1 MEKKNEKL
9 RIGVVGCGTV
19 GSAMSYWLHSLP
31 WIETVLSDPDRDL
44 HGDVYGQVL
53 DAVFVC
59 VPVPNGEDGKQ
70 DARAVVEI
78 VQNLKLASRIWI
90 RSTVTPS
97 TLRLLQEANPKVEY
111 MPEFLTERTAKADVR
126 HQKLVFTGGLDGIEF
141 LKKIFPGRDFTVA
154 TSMEA
159 CLAKL
164 AHNVFGALKVAYF
177 NCVHEL
183 CRRGVCR
190 ENMVKYQNVL
200 DAVLASGYINA
211 CHTQVPGPD
220 GKSGYGGKCFPENVQ
235 AALAEFSDTPFA
247 DLVGNLPAVNK
258 LFRGGQDA

>member
-1 MEKKNEKL
+1 MEKENTKL
-9 RIGVVGCGTV
+9 RVGIVGYGTV
-19 GSAMSYWLHSLP
+19 GNAMRVWLHSLP
-31 WIETVLSDPDRDL
+31 WVETTVSDPGKDM
-44 HGDVYGQVL
+44 HGDVYGQPL

-59 VPVPNGEDGKQ
+59 VPVPNGPDGKQ
-70 DARAVVEI
+70 DAQTI
-78 VQNLKLASRIWI
+78 VGIVRDLKLASRIWI

-97 TLRLLQEANPKVEY
+97 TLKLLQEANPKVEY
-111 MPEFLTERTAKADVR
+111 MPEFLTERTARSDAR
-126 HQKLVFTGGLDGIEF
+126 YQKLVFTGGLDGIEF

-190 ENMVKYQNVL
+190 ENKVEYSNVR
-200 DAVLASGYINA
+200 DAVLASGYVNA

-247 DLVGNLPAVNK
+247 DLVGKLPYVNR
-258 LFRGGQDA
+258 LFRGVQGA